1 MPDQM
6 LEKGKDR
13 PDGPASREADPR
25 NTEQQAG
32 LSGDNDADR
41 IQTEPTDKNKEETDN
56 AYLENTQG
64 GGTSAGANN
73 KMKEAE

>member
-1 MPDQM
+1 MPEPM
-6 LEKGKDR
+6 MEPGKDR
-13 PDGPASREADPR
+13 PDGPASREADPK

-41 IQTEPTDKNKEETDN
+41 IQSVPQDEQKKETDE

-64 GGTSAGANN
+64 GGTSAGTNN
-73 KMKEAE
+73 NMKEA